1 MKKFKIAHYQ
11 KGGSM
16 WFVNGGKLIITENKF
31 TVKYLFRTVLSF
43 DTDKTTVSRISTDP
57 LYNGIR
63 LSDGVK
69 ETDIYFFKKAADEL
83 YEIFDI

>member
-1 MKKFKIAHYQ
+1 MKEFKIAHYK

-43 DTDKTTVSRISTDP
+43 DVDKTTVSRLSADI
-57 LYNGIR
+57 YKGIR

-69 ETDIYFFKKAADEL
+69 EIDIYFFKKAADKL
-83 YEIFDI
+83 YEIFGI